1 MIRTAVSIFIAL
13 ALIIGVSAYELR
25 FVNESF
31 SDLRQILCSLY
42 EKAEQS
48 TATHEDGLAVQRYW
62 EKKKKSLHVWLP
74 HTSIDTVDYQL
85 SEALGYLYEGRYTDA
100 LPKIEVLI
108 DMSENIPNSF
118 KLLPENIF

>member
-1 MIRTAVSIFIAL
+1 MIRTAVSVFIAL
-13 ALIIGVSAYELR
+13 AIIIGVSTFEIR
-25 FVNESF
+25 FVSNSF
-31 SDLRQILCSLY
+31 LQLRQILCSLY

-62 EKKKKSLHVWLP
+62 TEKKKILHVWLP
-74 HTSIDTVDYQL
+74 HNAIDTVDFQL

-108 DMSENIPNSF
+108 DMSENIPKTF

>member
-1 MIRTAVSIFIAL
+1 MIRTTVSIFIAL
-13 ALIIGVSAYELR
+13 AIIVGVSAYELR

-31 SDLRQILCSLY
+31 SELRQILCSLY

-48 TATHEDGLAVQRYW
+48 VATHEDGLAVQRYW
-62 EKKKKSLHVWLP
+62 EEKKKNLHVWLP

-108 DMSENIPNSF
+108 DMSENIPKTF
-118 KLLPENIF
+118 KLSPENIF

>member
-1 MIRTAVSIFIAL
+1 MIRTTVSIFLAL
-13 ALIIGVSAYELR
+13 ALIVGVSAYELK
-25 FVNESF
+25 FVDKSF

-48 TATHEDGLAVQRYW
+48 TATHEDGIAVQQYW
-62 EKKKKSLHVWLP
+62 ENKKKTLHIWLP
-74 HTSIDTVDYQL
+74 HNSIDTVDFQL

-108 DMSENIPNSF
+108 DMSENIPKTF

>member
-1 MIRTAVSIFIAL
+1 MIRTTISVFIAL
-13 ALIIGVSAYELR
+13 AIIIGVCAFELK

-31 SDLRQILCSLY
+31 LELREILCSLY

-48 TATHEDGLAVQRYW
+48 TATHEDGIAVQRYW
-62 EKKKKSLHVWLP
+62 GEKKKNLHVWLP
-74 HTSIDTVDYQL
+74 HTAIDTVDYQL

-108 DMSENIPNSF
+108 DMSENIPKTF

>member
-13 ALIIGVSAYELR
+13 AIIIGVSAYELR
-25 FVNESF
+25 FVNKSF
-31 SDLRQILCSLY
+31 SELRQILCSLY

-48 TATHEDGLAVQRYW
+48 VATHEDGVAVQRYW
-62 EKKKKSLHVWLP
+62 ENKKKTLHIWLP
-74 HTSIDTVDYQL
+74 HNSIDTVDFQL

-108 DMSENIPNSF
+108 DMSENIPKTF

>member
-13 ALIIGVSAYELR
+13 ALIIGVSAFELNFVSKSFSELR
-25 FVNESF
+25 E
-31 SDLRQILCSLY
+31 ILCSLY

-48 TATHEDGLAVQRYW
+48 TATHEDGIAVQRYW
-62 EKKKKSLHVWLP
+62 EQKKKNLHVWLP
-74 HTSIDTVDYQL
+74 HNSIDTLDYQL
-85 SEALGYLYEGRYTDA
+85 SEALGYLYEGKYTDA

-108 DMSENIPNSF
+108 DMSENIPKTF

>member
-1 MIRTAVSIFIAL
+1 MIRTTVSIFLAL
-13 ALIIGVSAYELR
+13 ALIVGVSAYELK
-25 FVNESF
+25 FVDKSF

-48 TATHEDGLAVQRYW
+48 TATHEDGIAVQRYW
-62 EKKKKSLHVWLP
+62 ENKKKTLHIWLP
-74 HTSIDTVDYQL
+74 HNSIDTVDFQL

-108 DMSENIPNSF
+108 DMSENIPKTF

>member
-13 ALIIGVSAYELR
+13 AIIIGVSAYELR
-25 FVNESF
+25 FVNKSF
-31 SDLRQILCSLY
+31 SELRQILCSLY

-48 TATHEDGLAVQRYW
+48 AATHEDGVAVQRYW
-62 EKKKKSLHVWLP
+62 ENKKKTLHIWLP
-74 HTSIDTVDYQL
+74 HNSIDTVDFQL

-108 DMSENIPNSF
+108 DMSENIPKTF